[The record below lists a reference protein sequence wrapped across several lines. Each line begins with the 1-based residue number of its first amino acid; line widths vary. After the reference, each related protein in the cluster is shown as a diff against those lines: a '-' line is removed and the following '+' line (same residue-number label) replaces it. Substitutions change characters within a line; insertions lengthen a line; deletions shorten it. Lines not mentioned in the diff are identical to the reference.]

1 MADGMARLEVQGDR
15 LVVRISAGEKFA
27 AVKLRRPSVRL
38 SAVRSARIVQ
48 HPFEE
53 LRGIRAPG
61 LRVPG
66 SIALGTWR
74 SRRGRDFVAVYRGRP
89 AVIVELESARYRRF
103 VVSVTDPAAVVAA
116 ISARLPL

>member
-1 MADGMARLEVQGDR
+1 MPSGMARLEIEGDL
-15 LVVRISAGEKFA
+15 LVVCSSLGEKLA
-27 AVKLRRPSVRL
+27 AVKLRRPKARL
-38 SAVRSARIVQ
+38 AAVRSARVVQ

-89 AVIVELESARYRRF
+89 AVIVELEGARYRRF
-103 VVSVTDPAAVVAA
+103 VISVPDPAAVVAA
-116 ISARLPL
+116 ISARLPA

>member
-1 MADGMARLEVQGDR
+1 MADAMARLEIQGDR
-15 LVVRISAGEKFA
+15 LVVCISVGEKLA
-27 AVKLRRPSVRL
+27 AVKLRRPGVQL
-38 SAVRSARIVQ
+38 SAVRSVRIVQ

-66 SIALGTWR
+66 SVALGTWR

-89 AVIVELESARYRRF
+89 AVIVELEGARYRRF

-116 ISARLPL
+116 ISARLPA

>member
-1 MADGMARLEVQGDR
+1 MARLEIQRDR
-15 LVVRISAGEKFA
+15 LVVCLSVGEQIA
-27 AVKLRRPSVRL
+27 AVKLRRPTVRL
-38 SAVRSARIVQ
+38 SAARSARVVQ

-89 AVIVELESARYRRF
+89 AVIVELDGARHRRL
-103 VVSVTDPAAVVAA
+103 VVSVADPAAVVVA
-116 ISARLPL
+116 ISARLTA

>member
-1 MADGMARLEVQGDR
+1 MLDGMARLEIQGDR
-15 LVVRISAGEKFA
+15 LVVRLSVGERLV
-27 AVKLRRPSVRL
+27 AVALRRRKVRL
-38 SAVRSARIVQ
+38 SAVRSARVVQ

-89 AVIVELESARYRRF
+89 AVIVEFEGARYRRF
-103 VVSVTDPAAVVAA
+103 VVSVADPAAIVAA
-116 ISARLPL
+116 ISAQLPR

>member
-1 MADGMARLEVQGDR
+1 MPDGMPRLEIQHDR
-15 LVVRISAGEKFA
+15 LVVCLSVGEKLA
-27 AVKLRRPSVRL
+27 AVALRRPKAPL
-38 SAVRSARIVQ
+38 SAVRSARVVQ

-89 AVIVELESARYRRF
+89 AVIVELEGARHRRF
-103 VVSVTDPAAVVAA
+103 VVSVADPAAVVAA
-116 ISARLPL
+116 LSPHLPA

>member
-1 MADGMARLEVQGDR
+1 MLDGMARLEIQGDR
-15 LVVRISAGEKFA
+15 LVVCLSVGEKFA
-27 AVKLRRPSVRL
+27 AVALRRPKARL
-38 SAVRSARIVQ
+38 SAVRSARVVP

-89 AVIVELESARYRRF
+89 AVIVELEGARYRRF
-103 VVSVTDPAAVVAA
+103 VVSVIDPAAVVAA
-116 ISARLPL
+116 ISAQPPA